1 MGLFDAIERL
11 NTGENQPVNSQLP
24 PDQPVKAISPPRT
37 TATSIGQPFPAKI
50 DEHQRIL
57 NRKPERLSFLAPCPV
72 CHGRSFVHIEGGGF
86 ACRTCQ
92 PRLFGYPVE
101 ATGPEGH
108 TPDRDPELFTAGW
121 SNDVPAPQLPTRNQP
136 PEEALAHF
144 AAAWPWIRKHR
155 AALLAAG
162 WTMAAL
168 VRRAKYSWPCG
179 PWGVA
184 WLPVWSKPGVK
195 TSLARNG
202 KIQFVYESNGRT
214 IKQTAT
220 YIGSKKTKK
229 QSLKKGQ

>member
-1 MGLFDAIERL
+1 M
-11 NTGENQPVNSQLP
+11 
-24 PDQPVKAISPPRT
+24 
-37 TATSIGQPFPAKI
+37 
-50 DEHQRIL
+50 
-57 NRKPERLSFLAPCPV
+57 
-72 CHGRSFVHIEGGGF
+72 HIEGGGF

-92 PRLFGYPVE
+92 PGLFGYPVE

-108 TPDRDPELFTAGW
+108 TPDQDPELLTSGW
-121 SNDVPAPQLPTRNQP
+121 NNDVPTPQQSTLNNP
-136 PEEALAHF
+136 PDEAFAHF
-144 AAAWPWIRKHR
+144 ATAWPWIKEHR

-168 VRRAKYSWPCG
+168 VRRGKYRWPCG

-184 WLPVWSKPGVK
+184 WLPVWSKPGVT

-220 YIGSKKTKK
+220 YIGMKKTKK
-229 QSLKKGQ
+229 TTS